1 MAGAG
6 ILLGSGIGI
15 SELTYLKCLQPMSAN
30 PCAKTQNLSRSHTV
44 CAAAGLGLVLIIAFA
59 GSASANDVAFGYA
72 AGMGG
77 TGGDVG
83 GGIVVDASGSV
94 YTTGSFQGTADFD
107 PGAGT
112 ANLTST
118 GNFDIFVS
126 KLDSA
131 GNFVWAKAM
140 GGTSGDFGNGIA
152 VDASG
157 NVYTTG
163 SFKGTVDFD
172 PGMNTFNLAS
182 AAGSSDIFV
191 QKLDSAGD
199 FVWAKAMGGTSS
211 DFGSDIAVDASN
223 NVYTTGGFSSVADFA
238 PGAGTANLISAGLD
252 DIFVSKLDSLGNF
265 AWAKA
270 MGGTGS
276 DFGSGIVVD
285 ASDNVYTTGQFSGTA
300 DFDPGTGALDLSST
314 GQSDIFVSKL
324 NPAGIFLWAGAMG
337 GTTSDTG
344 KDIAL
349 DASENVY
356 TTGVFAGTA
365 DFDPGEA
372 TENLASAGSN
382 DIFVSKL
389 DSSGIFIWA
398 KALGGTGLD
407 NGLGITV
414 DALSDVYTT
423 GQFSGTADFDPGAG
437 AANRTSA
444 GQSDIF
450 VSRLDSAGNFVWAKA
465 MGGTSGDISGGIAVD
480 PFGNVYTTG
489 NFTGTADFDPDLD
502 AANLLSA
509 GNADIFVSKLA
520 FATWVDFGF
529 VGSEDGSKDNPFDTL
544 LEGLLAAPA
553 STLVKIKGDTGDSVS
568 NETMTI
574 NQAVTIEAVNG
585 AVRIGDFGGRNSDD
599 SRRSGFVSP

>member
-1 MAGAG
+1 MRG
-6 ILLGSGIGI
+6 
-15 SELTYLKCLQPMSAN
+15 
-30 PCAKTQNLSRSHTV
+30 NLSLRFRNLIPSSTLR
-44 CAAAGLGLVLIIAFA
+44 AAAGLGLVLIITFA

-77 TGGDVG
+77 TGVDVG

-107 PGAGT
+107 PGEGT
-112 ANLTST
+112 AILSSA

-163 SFKGTVDFD
+163 SFQGTVDFD
-172 PGMNTFNLAS
+172 PSMNTFNLGS

-191 QKLDSAGD
+191 QKLDSAGN
-199 FVWAKAMGGTSS
+199 FIWAKAMGGTSS
-211 DFGSDIAVDASN
+211 DFGSDIAVDASS
-223 NVYTTGGFSSVADFA
+223 NVYTTGGFSSVADFD
-238 PGAGTANLISAGLD
+238 PGAGPANLISAGLD
-252 DIFVSKLDSLGNF
+252 DIFVSKLDSLGDF
-265 AWAKA
+265 LWARA

-285 ASDNVYTTGQFSGTA
+285 ASENVYTTGQFSGTA
-300 DFDPGTGALDLSST
+300 DFDPGTGALDLSSA

-324 NPAGIFLWAGAMG
+324 NSLGNFLWARAMG
-337 GTTSDTG
+337 GTTFDTG

-349 DASENVY
+349 DASDNVY
-356 TTGVFAGTA
+356 TTGLFAGTA
-365 DFDPGEA
+365 DFDPGESV
-372 TENLASAGSN
+372 ENLASAGSN

-389 DSSGIFIWA
+389 DSSGIFVWA

-407 NGLGITV
+407 NGFGITV

-423 GQFSGTADFDPGAG
+423 GQFSGTADFDPNTGSASL
-437 AANRTSA
+437 TSA

-450 VSRLDSAGNFVWAKA
+450 VSRLDSDGNFMWAKVL
-465 MGGTSGDISGGIAVD
+465 GGTGGDIGKGISVD
-480 PFGNVYTTG
+480 ALGNVYTTG
-489 NFTGTADFDPDLD
+489 NFSGTADFDPDADMTSLD
-502 AANLLSA
+502 SA
-509 GNADIFVSKLA
+509 GNADIFVSKLT

-529 VGSEDGSKDNPFDTL
+529 AGSEEDGSEDNPFDTL
-544 LEGLLAAPA
+544 AEGLLAAPD
-553 STLVKIKGDTGDSVS
+553 STLVKIKGDTGDAVS
-568 NETMTI
+568 NETLTI
-574 NQAVTIEAVNG
+574 NQAVTIEAVDG
-585 AVRIGDFGGRNSDD
+585 TVRIGDLGGRNSNN
-599 SRRSGFVSP
+599 SPRSGFISRD